1 MYSDIMDNETEDFE
15 KTVGERVRRLR
26 AERGLTLD
34 QLAEISGVSRAMISR
49 VERGEASPTAA
60 LLARLCS
67 ALGVSLSVFFATA
80 GAETSP
86 LARRADQ
93 PVWRDPESGYLRRV
107 VSPGGTGSRVDV
119 VEVEFPAGAE
129 VRFPGQQA
137 SRSQS
142 QHVWLFEGEMEL
154 TIGETVYRLEAGDCL
169 HMNVG
174 DVHAFR
180 NPTGKPA
187 RYAVIIDLGHR

>member
-1 MYSDIMDNETEDFE
+1 MESMDEQFE
-15 KTVGERVRRLR
+15 KTVAVRLKTLR
-26 AERGLTLD
+26 TGRGLTLD
-34 QLAEISGVSRAMISR
+34 QLADQSGVSRAMISR

-80 GAETSP
+80 GKEASP
-86 LARRADQ
+86 LVRRADQ

-107 VSPGGTGSRVDV
+107 VSPSGLGARVDV

-142 QHVWLFEGEMEL
+142 QHVWLFKGEMEL
-154 TIGETVYRLEAGDCL
+154 TVGETVHRLSAGDCL
-169 HMNVG
+169 FMNVG
-174 DVHAFR
+174 DVHGFR
-180 NPTGKPA
+180 NPTDKPA

>member
-1 MYSDIMDNETEDFE
+1 MENDDADLARHIGARLNA
-15 KTVGERVRRLR
+15 LR
-26 AERGLTLD
+26 AERSLTLD
-34 QLAEISGVSRAMISR
+34 QLAELSGVSRAMISR

-67 ALGVSLSVFFATA
+67 ALGVSLSVFFASA
-80 GAETSP
+80 GKEASP

-107 VSPGGTGSRVDV
+107 VSPSRPGARVDV

-137 SRSQS
+137 SRNQS

-154 TIGETVYRLEAGDCL
+154 CVGETVHRLSAGDCL
-169 HMNVG
+169 FMNVG
-174 DVHAFR
+174 DVHGFR
-180 NPTGKPA
+180 NPTDQPA
-187 RYAVIIDLGHR
+187 RYAVIIDLGPR

>member
-1 MYSDIMDNETEDFE
+1 MDEQFE
-15 KTVGERVRRLR
+15 KTVAVRLR
-26 AERGLTLD
+26 TLRTERGLTLD
-34 QLAEISGVSRAMISR
+34 QLAELSGVSRAMISR

-67 ALGVSLSVFFATA
+67 ALGVSLSVFFATDGKEA
-80 GAETSP
+80 SP
-86 LARRADQ
+86 LTRRADQ
-93 PVWRDPESGYLRRV
+93 PIWRDPESGYQRRV
-107 VSPGGTGSRVDV
+107 VSPSGLGARVDV

-154 TIGETVYRLEAGDCL
+154 TVGETVHRLSAGDCL
-169 HMNVG
+169 FMNVG
-174 DVHAFR
+174 DVHGFR
-180 NPTGKPA
+180 NPTDRPA

>member
-1 MYSDIMDNETEDFE
+1 MENVDLHFE
-15 KTVGERVRRLR
+15 KAVGERIRRLR
-26 AERGLTLD
+26 SDQKLTLD
-34 QLAEISGVSRAMISR
+34 QLAELSGVSRAMISR

-67 ALGVSLSVFFATA
+67 ALGTSLSVFFASE
-80 GAETSP
+80 GEVTSP
-86 LARRADQ
+86 LARRGDQ

-119 VEVEFPAGAE
+119 VEVEFPAAAE

-137 SRSQS
+137 SHNQM

-154 TIGETVYRLEAGDCL
+154 VVGETAHRLLPGDCL
-169 HMNVG
+169 FMNVG
-174 DVHAFR
+174 DVHGFR
-180 NPTGKPA
+180 NPTDKPA
-187 RYAVIIDLGHR
+187 RYAVIIDLGQR

>member
-1 MYSDIMDNETEDFE
+1 MDEEFE
-15 KTVGERVRRLR
+15 KTVAVRLKTLR

-34 QLAEISGVSRAMISR
+34 QLAEQSGVSRAMISR

-80 GAETSP
+80 GREASP
-86 LARRADQ
+86 LVRRADQ

-107 VSPGGTGSRVDV
+107 VSPSGLGARVDV
-119 VEVEFPAGAE
+119 VEVEFPARAE

-154 TIGETVYRLEAGDCL
+154 TVGETVHRLSAGDCL
-169 HMNVG
+169 FMNVG
-174 DVHAFR
+174 DVHGFR
-180 NPTGKPA
+180 NPTDKPA

>member
-1 MYSDIMDNETEDFE
+1 MESMDEHFE
-15 KTVGERVRRLR
+15 KTVAVRLKTLR
-26 AERGLTLD
+26 TERGLTLD
-34 QLAEISGVSRAMISR
+34 QLAELSGVSRAMISR

-67 ALGVSLSVFFATA
+67 ALGVSLSVFFATSGKEA
-80 GAETSP
+80 SP

-107 VSPGGTGSRVDV
+107 VSPSGRAARVDV

-154 TIGETVYRLEAGDCL
+154 TIGETVHRLLPGDCL
-169 HMNVG
+169 FMNVG
-174 DVHAFR
+174 DVHGFR
-180 NPTGKPA
+180 NPTDKPA

>member
-1 MYSDIMDNETEDFE
+1 MEFDDENLAHRIGARLGT
-15 KTVGERVRRLR
+15 LR
-26 AERGLTLD
+26 AERSLTLD
-34 QLAEISGVSRAMISR
+34 GLAELSGVSRAMISR

-67 ALGVSLSVFFATA
+67 ALGVSLSVFFAA
-80 GAETSP
+80 GGAEVSP

-107 VSPGGTGSRVDV
+107 VAPGGTGSRVDV

-137 SRSQS
+137 SRSQW
-142 QHVWLFEGEMEL
+142 QHVWLFEGEMDL
-154 TIGETVYRLEAGDCL
+154 TVGETVHRLLPGDCL
-169 HMNVG
+169 FMNVG
-174 DVHAFR
+174 DVHGFR
-180 NPTGKPA
+180 NPTDKPA

>member
-1 MYSDIMDNETEDFE
+1 MEND
-15 KTVGERVRRLR
+15 TVDLARHIGARLSALR
-26 AERGLTLD
+26 AERSLTLD
-34 QLAEISGVSRAMISR
+34 QLAELSGVSRAMISR

-67 ALGVSLSVFFATA
+67 ALGVSLSVFFATSDEEA
-80 GAETSP
+80 SP
-86 LARRADQ
+86 LARRDDQ

-129 VRFPGQQA
+129 VSFPGQQA

-154 TIGETVYRLEAGDCL
+154 TVGETVHRLLAGDCL
-169 HMNVG
+169 FMNVG
-174 DVHAFR
+174 DVQGFR
-180 NPTGKPA
+180 NPTDKPA

>member
-1 MYSDIMDNETEDFE
+1 MESMGEQFE
-15 KTVGERVRRLR
+15 KTVAVRLKTLR
-26 AERGLTLD
+26 TERGLTLD
-34 QLAEISGVSRAMISR
+34 QLAEQSGVSRAMISR

-80 GAETSP
+80 GKEASP

-107 VSPGGTGSRVDV
+107 VSPSGLGARVDV

-129 VRFPGQQA
+129 VSFPGQQA

-142 QHVWLFEGEMEL
+142 QHVWLFEGVMEL
-154 TIGETVYRLEAGDCL
+154 TVGETVHRLSAGDCL
-169 HMNVG
+169 FMNVG
-174 DVHAFR
+174 DVHGFR
-180 NPTGKPA
+180 NPTDKPA
-187 RYAVIIDLGHR
+187 RYAVIIDLGHS

>member
-1 MYSDIMDNETEDFE
+1 MDEQFE
-15 KTVGERVRRLR
+15 KTVAVRLKTLR
-26 AERGLTLD
+26 TERGLTLD
-34 QLAEISGVSRAMISR
+34 QLAEQSGVSRAMISR

-67 ALGVSLSVFFATA
+67 ALGVSLSVFFATSGKEA
-80 GAETSP
+80 SP

-107 VSPGGTGSRVDV
+107 VSPSGLGARVDV

-142 QHVWLFEGEMEL
+142 QHVWLFEGEMEV
-154 TIGETVYRLEAGDCL
+154 TVGETVHRLSAGDCL
-169 HMNVG
+169 FMNVG
-174 DVHAFR
+174 DVHGFR
-180 NPTGKPA
+180 NPTDKPA

>member
-1 MYSDIMDNETEDFE
+1 MDQQFE
-15 KTVGERVRRLR
+15 KTVAHRLRSLR

-34 QLAEISGVSRAMISR
+34 GLAELSGVSRAMISR

-67 ALGVSLSVFFATA
+67 ALGVSLSVFFAAA
-80 GAETSP
+80 GEEAAP
-86 LARRADQ
+86 LVRRADQ

-129 VRFPGQQA
+129 VRFPASSRAAA
-137 SRSQS
+137 SRSMS
-142 QHVWLFEGEMEL
+142 GCSRARWSFPSA
-154 TIGETVYRLEAGDCL
+154 RRC
-169 HMNVG
+169 
-174 DVHAFR
+174 
-180 NPTGKPA
+180 TGLLPA
-187 RYAVIIDLGHR
+187 TASS

>member
-1 MYSDIMDNETEDFE
+1 METEDE
-15 KTVGERVRRLR
+15 NLAHRIGARLGTLR
-26 AERGLTLD
+26 AERSLTLD
-34 QLAEISGVSRAMISR
+34 GLAELSGVSRAMISR

-67 ALGVSLSVFFATA
+67 ALGVSLSVFFAHG
-80 GAETSP
+80 GAEAPP

-107 VSPGGTGSRVDV
+107 VAPGGTGSRVDV

-137 SRSQS
+137 SRSQW
-142 QHVWLFEGEMEL
+142 QHVWLFDGEMDL
-154 TIGETVYRLEAGDCL
+154 TVGDTVHRLLPGDCL
-169 HMNVG
+169 FMNVG
-174 DVHAFR
+174 DVHGFR
-180 NPTGKPA
+180 NPTDKPA

>member
-1 MYSDIMDNETEDFE
+1 MDEQFE
-15 KTVGERVRRLR
+15 KTVAVRLKTLR
-26 AERGLTLD
+26 GERGLTLD
-34 QLAEISGVSRAMISR
+34 RLAQLSGVSRAMISR

-67 ALGVSLSVFFATA
+67 ALGVSLSVFFATD
-80 GAETSP
+80 GADGSP
-86 LARRADQ
+86 LVRRTDQ
-93 PVWRDPESGYLRRV
+93 AVWRDPESGYLRRV
-107 VSPGGTGSRVDV
+107 VSPSGLGARVDV

-154 TIGETVYRLEAGDCL
+154 TVGETVHRLFPGDCL
-169 HMNVG
+169 FMNVG
-174 DVHAFR
+174 DVHGFR
-180 NPTGKPA
+180 NPTDKPA

>member
-1 MYSDIMDNETEDFE
+1 MMENDDADLARHIGARLNA
-15 KTVGERVRRLR
+15 LR

-34 QLAEISGVSRAMISR
+34 QLAEQSGVSRAMISR

-67 ALGVSLSVFFATA
+67 ALGVSLSVFFAT
-80 GAETSP
+80 GGPEVSP

-93 PVWRDPESGYLRRV
+93 SVWRDPESGYLRRV

-154 TIGETVYRLEAGDCL
+154 SVGEAVHRLTAGDCL
-169 HMNVG
+169 FMNVG
-174 DVHAFR
+174 DVHGFR
-180 NPTGKPA
+180 NPTDKAA

>member
-1 MYSDIMDNETEDFE
+1 MDEQFE
-15 KTVGERVRRLR
+15 KTVAVRLKTLR
-26 AERGLTLD
+26 TERGLTLD
-34 QLAEISGVSRAMISR
+34 QLAELSGVSRAMISR

-80 GAETSP
+80 GKEASP

-107 VSPGGTGSRVDV
+107 VSPSGLGARVDV

-154 TIGETVYRLEAGDCL
+154 TVGETVHHLSAGDCL
-169 HMNVG
+169 FMNVG
-174 DVHAFR
+174 DVHGFR
-180 NPTGKPA
+180 NPTDKPA

>member
-1 MYSDIMDNETEDFE
+1 MENDDVELARHIGARLNA
-15 KTVGERVRRLR
+15 LR

-34 QLAEISGVSRAMISR
+34 QLAELSGVSRAMISR
-49 VERGEASPTAA
+49 IERGEASPTAA

-67 ALGVSLSVFFATA
+67 ALGVSLSVFFATDGA
-80 GAETSP
+80 GGSP
-86 LARRADQ
+86 LARRTDQ

-107 VSPGGTGSRVDV
+107 VSPSGLGARVDV

-154 TIGETVYRLEAGDCL
+154 TVGETVHRLSAGDCL
-169 HMNVG
+169 FMNVG
-174 DVHAFR
+174 DVHGFR
-180 NPTGKPA
+180 NPTDRPA